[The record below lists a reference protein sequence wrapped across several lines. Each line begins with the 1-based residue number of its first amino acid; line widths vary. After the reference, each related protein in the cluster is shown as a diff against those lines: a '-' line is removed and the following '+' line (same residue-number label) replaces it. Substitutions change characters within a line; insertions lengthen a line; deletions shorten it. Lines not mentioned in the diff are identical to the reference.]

1 MSPPTDRRGLSPGEL
16 YVDPVTDILCRVPE
30 RRPAWKR
37 VRTEPDDIVVVGDD
51 ELRRIDGVWYWMLF
65 AGVPPPTMVDN
76 VVINHL
82 DENTIPTR
90 RSRMRGDITSASGRP
105 IVAIC
110 GGTVF
115 VAGVQWPAPGGGLN
129 RAAAR
134 AVECSAEA
142 TLGADPLNS
151 P

>member
-1 MSPPTDRRGLSPGEL
+1 MSPPTYRRGLSPGEL

-37 VRTEPDDIVVVGDD
+37 VRIGPYEMVVVGDD

-65 AGVPPPTMVDN
+65 AGVPPTMVDN

-115 VAGVQWPAPGGGLN
+115 VAGVQWPA
-129 RAAAR
+129 
-134 AVECSAEA
+134 
-142 TLGADPLNS
+142 
-151 P
+151 